1 MKTLTLANLSSFM
14 LIVLLAASCGSNK
27 NFSSRKYTSGNYIS
41 HKHKPGNVNV
51 TETIKE
57 KPAYAAK
64 ESGLTKE
71 DLAVKSPLTDEE
83 ATLYTDIKK
92 PLGGPLSKATQSTF
106 LKNTKRT
113 IKSFK
118 EKHSLIHIYS
128 KVKKQTAP
136 KPSDESGSIDASALI
151 SLILSV
157 LAVVANIAGVLM
169 VISTSNYVFMLLFL
183 VGLILGIV
191 GLVFGT
197 IGLRHHRKSGGSTL
211 ELVFSIVGTAL
222 GGVAII
228 TALFFAVY
236 SLFFI
241 ALGA

>member
-1 MKTLTLANLSSFM
+1 MKTLTFANLFSFI

-27 NFSSRKYTSGNYIS
+27 NFSSRKYTSGNYVS
-41 HKHKPGNVNV
+41 HKHKTGKVTVN
-51 TETIKE
+51 EPIKE
-57 KPAYAAK
+57 PAYAAK
-64 ESGLTKE
+64 ENGLTKE

-92 PLGGPLSKATQSTF
+92 PLGEPLSKATQSTF
-106 LKNTKRT
+106 LKNTKKT

-128 KVKKQTAP
+128 KVKKQTTP
-136 KPSDESGSIDASALI
+136 KPSGESGSIDASALI

-228 TALFFAVY
+228 TALFFTVY
-236 SLFFI
+236 SILFI
-241 ALGA
+241 AIGA